1 MTIENIFKHILNIY
15 SGHNFNIIKHA
26 LYQRIYRFL
35 KRSNYSIRRGSH
47 IGQILP
53 DNALDLITAFLNEIY
68 KKRKISNS
76 REIDL
81 DYIVNL
87 DETTITLNM
96 PPKNT
101 IQNKGDKTVMIKTT
115 GQKKE

>member
-1 MTIENIFKHILNIY
+1 MHRGKQPIEDIEWDTILAYIEENRKKGIPVTTENIFKYILNIY

-26 LYQRIYRFL
+26 LYQRKYRFL

-68 KKRKISNS
+68 KKRKISNN

-81 DYIVNL
+81 D
-87 DETTITLNM
+87 
-96 PPKNT
+96 
-101 IQNKGDKTVMIKTT
+101 
-115 GQKKE
+115 